1 MNMPLKDGLKPH
13 WWLTGSRFT
22 VFLLLHLSGCSC
34 CLFLWWFI
42 YNALKILQFLFVHQ
56 SNYLPF
62 FNRTFVLLC
71 WEVIFPPCLINS
83 CVRPEKLITNLMR
96 HFSQIA
102 TVRIASGF
110 VCGNICWI
118 NNIPWAS
125 GARPRLTDGR
135 GWSVRNKPSGKARPR
150 KGANGNSKTPST
162 YGNTETFNKCSIAH

>member
-1 MNMPLKDGLKPH
+1 MNMPLKDALKKT
-13 WWLTGSRFT
+13 LTGSRFP
-22 VFLLLHLSGCSC
+22 VFLLLYLSKCSC

-42 YNALKILQFLFVHQ
+42 YNALENITIFIRTSVKLFA
-56 SNYLPF
+56 S
-62 FNRTFVLLC
+62 FNRTFVLLF
-71 WEVIFPPCLINS
+71 WEVISPPCLINS

-102 TVRIASGF
+102 AVRIASGF

-135 GWSVRNKPSGKARPR
+135 GWSARNKPSGKARAG